1 MSAAVIDLEVV
12 LKVTAVTACLT
23 EIADGRSPGGDGFG
37 QDRADVGDQRRRFC
51 TRQASGGACRTDACA
66 EQRLLGIDVADPDH
80 HLLIHDHR
88 FERLFASATTVQQ
101 MLDGERGV
109 IERFR
114 SQVDQ
119 PWMGRLATSRHQIH
133 QAETTGI
140 AKRQA
145 PSVHQV
151 QVTMIVW
158 TFITH
163 RCEAPGAGHAQVA
176 QQDALAG
183 VEQQVFGAAAH
194 AGDGRTAQ
202 NPWQTGRD
210 GRPQI
215 TALQVDGTND
225 RPVAEQALQP
235 GTYGLDLRQFG
246 HAPRVPARWPLVKR
260 CQDQRGS
267 HYYFRAPSLPSAPM
281 PLYLAGRSTAV
292 AGRNLTITREK
303 PFVIRTKTTNH
314 TGEVQVVFSE
324 GSYRLDNRS
333 HMRCRINGV
342 EQHQAVLANGDLLE
356 IGKDQFAVTIEPD
369 TRSITHTPSDE
380 QDGHD
385 TQSLSP
391 VTVDNDLP
399 LIEAPVVCAV
409 CDARIVAGAH
419 GRGAWSDGERHICA
433 RCLAKG
439 VKPDHLP
446 RPFSASSPSAVT
458 PIGGS
463 PILPDEI
470 STRPVEDARTSS
482 SSHAVAREGLS
493 TSTDSDRQR
502 QSRRISAS
510 RLTAVEPAQREG
522 LLSKVGKVFGRRD
535 ERHQRLADLEAD
547 RLALLAEAGRHALGH
562 GGSLGLPEKI
572 VAALLAGGTVTVAS
586 TDLSQA
592 DLERWRA
599 QRQRMVLLDV
609 EIAALRKALGL
620 GSDPQMHQQSS
631 PTLRPDQKAMQ
642 DRAFATLDG
651 LSTDELS
658 RPEAIAPEGVIAVKT
673 ASSGRQRP
681 VPARRRR

>member
-1 MSAAVIDLEVV
+1 
-12 LKVTAVTACLT
+12 
-23 EIADGRSPGGDGFG
+23 
-37 QDRADVGDQRRRFC
+37 
-51 TRQASGGACRTDACA
+51 
-66 EQRLLGIDVADPDH
+66 
-80 HLLIHDHR
+80 
-88 FERLFASATTVQQ
+88 
-101 MLDGERGV
+101 
-109 IERFR
+109 
-114 SQVDQ
+114 
-119 PWMGRLATSRHQIH
+119 
-133 QAETTGI
+133 
-140 AKRQA
+140 
-145 PSVHQV
+145 
-151 QVTMIVW
+151 
-158 TFITH
+158 
-163 RCEAPGAGHAQVA
+163 
-176 QQDALAG
+176 
-183 VEQQVFGAAAH
+183 
-194 AGDGRTAQ
+194 
-202 NPWQTGRD
+202 
-210 GRPQI
+210 
-215 TALQVDGTND
+215 
-225 RPVAEQALQP
+225 
-235 GTYGLDLRQFG
+235 
-246 HAPRVPARWPLVKR
+246 
-260 CQDQRGS
+260 
-267 HYYFRAPSLPSAPM
+267 M

-342 EQHQAVLANGDLLE
+342 EQHHAVLANGDLLE

-369 TRSITHTPSDE
+369 TRSITQTPSDE
-380 QDGHD
+380 QDAHD

-391 VTVDNDLP
+391 VTFDNDLSP
-399 LIEAPVVCAV
+399 LEAPVVCAV

-419 GRGAWSDGERHICA
+419 GRGSWSDGERHICA

-446 RPFSASSPSAVT
+446 RPFFASSPSVIT
-458 PIGGS
+458 PIGRS
-463 PILPDEI
+463 PVLPEEI
-470 STRPVEDARTSS
+470 SARPVENAQTSS
-482 SSHAVAREGLS
+482 SSHVLAGVPDPASDSTAEIKPPAVALEGLPS
-493 TSTDSDRQR
+493 STDSDRQR

-535 ERHQRLADLEAD
+535 ERHQRLAVLEAD
-547 RLALLAEAGRHALGH
+547 RAALLTEAGRHALGH

-572 VAALLAGGTVTVAS
+572 VAALLAGGTVTLAS

-599 QRQRMVLLDV
+599 QRQRMVLLDA

-658 RPEAIAPEGVIAVKT
+658 RPESIAPEGVIAVKT
-673 ASSGRQRP
+673 GSSGRQRP
-681 VPARRRR
+681 IPARRRR

>member
-1 MSAAVIDLEVV
+1 
-12 LKVTAVTACLT
+12 
-23 EIADGRSPGGDGFG
+23 
-37 QDRADVGDQRRRFC
+37 
-51 TRQASGGACRTDACA
+51 
-66 EQRLLGIDVADPDH
+66 
-80 HLLIHDHR
+80 
-88 FERLFASATTVQQ
+88 
-101 MLDGERGV
+101 
-109 IERFR
+109 
-114 SQVDQ
+114 
-119 PWMGRLATSRHQIH
+119 
-133 QAETTGI
+133 
-140 AKRQA
+140 
-145 PSVHQV
+145 
-151 QVTMIVW
+151 
-158 TFITH
+158 
-163 RCEAPGAGHAQVA
+163 
-176 QQDALAG
+176 
-183 VEQQVFGAAAH
+183 
-194 AGDGRTAQ
+194 
-202 NPWQTGRD
+202 
-210 GRPQI
+210 
-215 TALQVDGTND
+215 
-225 RPVAEQALQP
+225 
-235 GTYGLDLRQFG
+235 
-246 HAPRVPARWPLVKR
+246 
-260 CQDQRGS
+260 
-267 HYYFRAPSLPSAPM
+267 M

-292 AGRNLTITREK
+292 AGRTLTITREK
-303 PFVIRTKTTNH
+303 PFVIRTRTTH
-314 TGEVQVVFSE
+314 HAGEVQVVFSE

-356 IGKDQFAVTIEPD
+356 IGKDQFAVAIEPD
-369 TRSITHTPSDE
+369 TRSITHPSDDE

-391 VTVDNDLP
+391 VTVGNDQQA
-399 LIEAPVVCAV
+399 IEAPMVCAV
-409 CDARIVAGAH
+409 CDARILDGAH
-419 GRGAWSDGERHICA
+419 GRGSWSDGERHICA

-446 RPFSASSPSAVT
+446 RPFAVSSPSAIT

-463 PILPDEI
+463 PVLPEEI
-470 STRPVEDARTSS
+470 STPSVEDARSSS
-482 SSHAVAREGLS
+482 SSHILAGVPDPASDSTAEIKPPPAALEGLPS
-493 TSTDSDRQR
+493 SADSDRQR

-547 RLALLAEAGRHALGH
+547 RAALLAEAGRHALGH

-586 TDLSQA
+586 SDLSQA

-599 QRQRMVLLDV
+599 QRQRMVLLDA

-658 RPEAIAPEGVIAVKT
+658 RPEPVAPEGGISVKT
-673 ASSGRQRP
+673 GSSGRQRP
-681 VPARRRR
+681 IPARRRR